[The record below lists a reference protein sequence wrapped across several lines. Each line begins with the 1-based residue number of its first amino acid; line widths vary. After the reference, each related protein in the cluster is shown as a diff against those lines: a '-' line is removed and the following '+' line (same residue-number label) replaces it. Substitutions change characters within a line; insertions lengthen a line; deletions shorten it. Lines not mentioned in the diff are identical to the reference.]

1 MSCQMAVQ
9 KNFRTLRFAGI
20 GEAIDASLWAVART
34 VASTPT
40 SRPCERSV
48 SSEITAHTYCCNPR
62 SPLRSRSLDFR
73 SAHMLCVLQT
83 VKVDVLPRKYG

>member
-1 MSCQMAVQ
+1 MAVQ

-34 VASTPT
+34 VESTPT
-40 SRPCERSV
+40 PERSV

-73 SAHMLCVLQT
+73 SAHMHCVLQA